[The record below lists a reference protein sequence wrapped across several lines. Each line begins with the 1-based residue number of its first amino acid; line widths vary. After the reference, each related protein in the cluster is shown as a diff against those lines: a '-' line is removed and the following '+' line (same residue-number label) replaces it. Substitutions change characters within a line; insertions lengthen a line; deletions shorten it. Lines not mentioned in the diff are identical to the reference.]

1 MIIYA
6 TKKMLDRYKLNTPDE
21 MISEISPLA
30 KKLREIEKDNSL
42 YEWGCKL
49 FYFDG
54 KKCLELMHFETKFVV
69 FLINYKVGNIDNTM
83 NDVFNYI
90 FDMYSSD
97 KEMVKALKKYVKSST
112 VFIFDKITNRS
123 IISSLNHVQSDWA
136 WGGSRFYNYIKD
148 GILHTK
154 KINRD
159 VNDFITTIKINN
171 KSKYIV
177 PYEYFAKVMKEK
189 FK

>member
-6 TKKMLDRYKLNTPDE
+6 TKNMLDRYKLNTPDE

-69 FLINYKVGNIDNTM
+69 FLINYKVGCIDNIM

-123 IISSLNHVQSDWA
+123 IIEEMTTSDE
-136 WGGSRFYNYIKD
+136 
-148 GILHTK
+148 L
-154 KINRD
+154 
-159 VNDFITTIKINN
+159 
-171 KSKYIV
+171 
-177 PYEYFAKVMKEK
+177 
-189 FK
+189 

>member
-30 KKLREIEKDNSL
+30 KGSREIEKDNSL

-69 FLINYKVGNIDNTM
+69 FLINYKVGYIDNTM

-97 KEMVKALKKYVKSST
+97 K
-112 VFIFDKITNRS
+112 
-123 IISSLNHVQSDWA
+123 
-136 WGGSRFYNYIKD
+136 
-148 GILHTK
+148 
-154 KINRD
+154 
-159 VNDFITTIKINN
+159 
-171 KSKYIV
+171 
-177 PYEYFAKVMKEK
+177 
-189 FK
+189 